1 MSQYDEYLGES
12 LSALMD
18 GEASDLDT
26 RRVLKALA
34 LEDSQNAM
42 LMRDKWRR
50 YQSVSSVMK
59 GDVVCKADYS
69 ADITRAIAEEA
80 VFKVNPLV
88 KILSSSGRL
97 AIAASVALVA
107 VLGVQQFNLPAESTD
122 QAAGF
127 AYIDE
132 TSVEGL
138 VGPANQLPAGWTMS
152 EELQVRTV
160 SADSV
165 EKDIYSE
172 EDARAYLAYVLAKHA
187 SKAPYVRSQ
196 GMLPYARMETR
207 TTITDQE

>member
-59 GDVVCKADYS
+59 GDVVCKVDYS

-138 VGPANQLPAGWTMS
+138 VGPANQLPAGWAMS

>member
-26 RRVLKALA
+26 RRVLKELA

-59 GDVVCKADYS
+59 GDVVSKVDYS

>member
-59 GDVVCKADYS
+59 GDVVCKVVYS
-69 ADITRAIAEEA
+69 VDITRAIAEEA
-80 VFKVNPLV
+80 IFKVNPLV

>member
-26 RRVLKALA
+26 RRVLKELA

>member
-59 GDVVCKADYS
+59 GDVICKVDYS
-69 ADITRAIAEEA
+69 VDITRAIAEEA
-80 VFKVNPLV
+80 IFKVNPLV

-107 VLGVQQFNLPAESTD
+107 VLGVQQFNLPAGSTD
-122 QAAGF
+122 EAAGF

-138 VGPANQLPAGWTMS
+138 VGPANQLPAGWTIS

>member
-59 GDVVCKADYS
+59 GDVICKVDYS
-69 ADITRAIAEEA
+69 VDITRAIAEEA
-80 VFKVNPLV
+80 IFKVNPLV

-196 GMLPYARMETR
+196 GMLPYARIETR

>member
-59 GDVVCKADYS
+59 GDVVCKVDYS

-80 VFKVNPLV
+80 IFKVNPLV

>member
-59 GDVVCKADYS
+59 GDVVSKVDYS

-80 VFKVNPLV
+80 IFKVNPLV

>member
-59 GDVVCKADYS
+59 GDVVCKVDYS

>member
-1 MSQYDEYLGES
+1 MSQYNEHLGES

-26 RRVLKALA
+26 RRVLKELA

-50 YQSVSSVMK
+50 YQSVSAVMK
-59 GDVVCKADYS
+59 GDVVSKVDYS
-69 ADITRAIAEEA
+69 TDIACAIAEEV

-88 KILSSSGRL
+88 KIFSSSGRF

-107 VLGVQQFNLPAESTD
+107 VLGVQQFNLPAGSTD
-122 QAAGF
+122 QAASF

-138 VGPANQLPAGWTMS
+138 VGPANQLPAGWAMS
-152 EELQVRTV
+152 EELQVHTV

-172 EDARAYLAYVLAKHA
+172 EDVRAYLAYVLAKHA

-207 TTITDQE
+207 TTVSDQE

>member
-59 GDVVCKADYS
+59 GDVICKVDYS
-69 ADITRAIAEEA
+69 VDITCAIAEEA
-80 VFKVNPLV
+80 IFKVNPLV

>member
-1 MSQYDEYLGES
+1 MGQYDEQLGES

-18 GEASDLDT
+18 GESSDLDT
-26 RRVLKALA
+26 RRVLKELA

-50 YQSVSSVMK
+50 YHSVSSVMK
-59 GDVVCKADYS
+59 GEAVSRIDYS
-69 ADITRAIAEEA
+69 ADIARAIGDEA

-88 KILSSSGRL
+88 KILSSSGRF

-107 VLGVQQFNLPAESTD
+107 VLGVQQFNQSAGLPDDT
-122 QAAGF
+122 AGF
-127 AYIDE
+127 AYVDE
-132 TSVEGL
+132 TSVDGL
-138 VGPANQLPAGWTMS
+138 VGPVNQFPAGWALS

-165 EKDIYSE
+165 EKNTYSE
-172 EDARAYLAYVLAKHA
+172 QDARAYLAYVLAKHS

-196 GMLPYARMETR
+196 GMLPYARVEKR

>member
-26 RRVLKALA
+26 RRVLKELA

-42 LMRDKWRR
+42 LMREKWRR

-59 GDVVCKADYS
+59 GDVVSNVDYS
-69 ADITRAIAEEA
+69 ADIARAIAEEA

-88 KILSSSGRL
+88 KIFSSSGRL

-172 EDARAYLAYVLAKHA
+172 EDARAYLAYVLAKHT

>member
-59 GDVVCKADYS
+59 GDVVCKVDYS
-69 ADITRAIAEEA
+69 ADITCAIAEEA

-138 VGPANQLPAGWTMS
+138 VGPANQLPAGWAMS

>member
-59 GDVVCKADYS
+59 GDVVSKVDYS

>member
-59 GDVVCKADYS
+59 GDVICKVDYS
-69 ADITRAIAEEA
+69 VDITRAIAEEA
-80 VFKVNPLV
+80 IFKVNPLV

-172 EDARAYLAYVLAKHA
+172 EDARAYLAYVLARHA

>member
-59 GDVVCKADYS
+59 GDVVCKVDYS
-69 ADITRAIAEEA
+69 VDITRAIAEEA
-80 VFKVNPLV
+80 IFKVNPLV

-122 QAAGF
+122 QAGGF

>member
-80 VFKVNPLV
+80 IFKVNPLV

>member
-59 GDVVCKADYS
+59 GDVVCKVDYS
-69 ADITRAIAEEA
+69 VDITRAIAEEA
-80 VFKVNPLV
+80 IFKVNPLV

>member
-59 GDVVCKADYS
+59 GDVICKVDYS
-69 ADITRAIAEEA
+69 VDITRAIAEEA
-80 VFKVNPLV
+80 IFKVNPLV

>member
-69 ADITRAIAEEA
+69 VDITRAIAEEA
-80 VFKVNPLV
+80 IFKVNPLV

>member
-59 GDVVCKADYS
+59 GDVICKVDYS
-69 ADITRAIAEEA
+69 VDITRAIAEEA
-80 VFKVNPLV
+80 IFKVNPLV

-138 VGPANQLPAGWTMS
+138 VGPANQLPAGWTIS

>member
-26 RRVLKALA
+26 RRVLKELA

-59 GDVVCKADYS
+59 GDVICKVDYS
-69 ADITRAIAEEA
+69 VDITRAIAEEA
-80 VFKVNPLV
+80 IFKVNPLV

>member
-26 RRVLKALA
+26 RRVLKELA

-59 GDVVCKADYS
+59 GDVVCKVDYS

-80 VFKVNPLV
+80 IFKVNPLV